1 MVSETHLVTAGT
13 PMATFPDNFLW
24 GGAIAANQV
33 EGSFDKDGKG
43 LSTSDMLPKGILN
56 PHQSREERT
65 PGIKDLAIDF
75 YNRYPEDIALFK
87 EMGFNCL
94 RLSIAWTRIFPK
106 GDEDTPNEAGLA
118 YYQKIFDE
126 LAKHDITPFV
136 TLSHYEM
143 PYALTETYGGWAD
156 RRLIGFFERYA
167 RTVFDAYKDKV
178 KLWLTFNEINMSL
191 HAPFTGVGLP
201 EDAAE
206 AEIYQAIHHQLV
218 ASARAVRLCHEIVPN
233 ARIGNMLLGAINY
246 PYTCNPDDV
255 IAAMNENNKW
265 LFFGDVQTRGRYP
278 GYMLRYFRD
287 NGIEIQMEEGDL
299 EELADASVDF
309 ISFSYYAS
317 GCASAD
323 PKQKEVGNIVD
334 SVPNPYL
341 AKSQW
346 GWLIDPK
353 GLRILLNFLYDRYQK
368 PLFVVENGLGARDEV
383 TVNGEIFDDYR
394 ISYLN
399 DHLVQAREATL
410 DGVELM
416 GFTSWGP
423 IDLVANS
430 TAQMSKRYGYI
441 YVDRHDDGTG
451 TLERK
456 RKKSFHWYK
465 QVIATNGASLKT

>member
-1 MVSETHLVTAGT
+1 MTQ
-13 PMATFPDNFLW
+13 FPDNFLW

-33 EGSFDKDGKG
+33 EGSYNLDGKG
-43 LSTSDMLPKGILN
+43 LSTSDMLPSGILS
-56 PHQSREERT
+56 PHQTRDQRT

-75 YNRYPEDIALFK
+75 YNRYPEDIALFD

-94 RLSIAWTRIFPK
+94 RLSIAWTRIFPN
-106 GDEDTPNEAGLA
+106 GDDAQPNEAGLA
-118 YYQKIFDE
+118 YYDRLFDE
-126 LAKHDITPFV
+126 LAKYNMTPFV

-143 PYALTETYGGWAD
+143 PYALVENYGGWGN
-156 RRLIGFFERYA
+156 RKLIEMFERYVT
-167 RTVFDAYKDKV
+167 TVFERYKDKV

-191 HAPFTGVGLP
+191 HAPFTGVGLQ
-201 EDAAE
+201 EDATE
-206 AEIYQAIHHQLV
+206 QEIYQAIHHQLV
-218 ASARAVRLCHEIVPN
+218 ANAKAVKLCQKIIPDGK
-233 ARIGNMLLGAINY
+233 IGNMLLGALNY

-255 IAAMNENNKW
+255 IAAMHENNKW
-265 LFFGDVQTRGRYP
+265 LFFGDVQTRGQYP
-278 GYMLRYFRD
+278 GYMLRYFRE
-287 NGIEIQMEEGDL
+287 NQIELDIHEGDL
-299 EELADASVDF
+299 ETIAAASVDF

-341 AKSQW
+341 EKSQW

-353 GLRILLNFLYDRYQK
+353 GLRILLNFLHDRYQK
-368 PLFVVENGLGARDEV
+368 PLFIVENGLGARDEIDA
-383 TVNGEIFDDYR
+383 NGNIEDDYR
-394 ISYLN
+394 IKYLN
-399 DHLVQAREATL
+399 DHLVQAREAIE

-430 TAQMSKRYGYI
+430 TAEMSKRYGFI
-441 YVDRHDDGTG
+441 YVDRHDDGNG

-456 RKKSFHWYK
+456 RKKSFHWY
-465 QVIATNGASLKT
+465 QEVIKTQGKSLSE

>member
-1 MVSETHLVTAGT
+1 MT
-13 PMATFPDNFLW
+13 TFPKHFLW

-33 EGSFDKDGKG
+33 EGSFNLDGKG
-43 LSTSDMLPKGILN
+43 LSTSDMLPNGILS
-56 PHQSREERT
+56 PHQTRQQRT
-65 PGIKDLAIDF
+65 DGIKDLAIDF
-75 YNRYPEDIALFK
+75 YQRYPEDIALFN

-94 RLSIAWTRIFPK
+94 RLSIAWTRIFPN
-106 GDEDTPNEAGLA
+106 GDESEPNEEGLA
-118 YYQKIFDE
+118 YYDRIFDE

-143 PYALTETYGGWAD
+143 PYALVENYGGWAS
-156 RRLIGFFERYA
+156 RELISFFERYA
-167 RTVFDAYKDKV
+167 STVFERYQNKV

-191 HAPFTGVGLP
+191 HAPFTGVGL
-201 EDAAE
+201 AE
-206 AEIYQAIHHQLV
+206 EASEQAIYQAIHHQLV
-218 ASARAVRLCHEIVPN
+218 ANAKAVKLCHEIIPD
-233 ARIGNMLLGAINY
+233 AKIGNMLLGALNY

-255 IAAMNENNKW
+255 IAAMQENNKW

-278 GYMLRYFRD
+278 GYMLRYFREK
-287 NGIEIQMEEGDL
+287 GIEIDMQPGDV
-299 EELADASVDF
+299 EELASASVDF

-341 AKSQW
+341 EKSQW

-368 PLFVVENGLGARDEV
+368 PLFIVENGLGARDEINA
-383 TVNGEIFDDYR
+383 NGEIEDDYR
-394 ISYLN
+394 IAYLN
-399 DHLVQAREATL
+399 DHLVQAREAVL

-430 TAQMSKRYGYI
+430 TAEMSKRYGYI
-441 YVDRHDDGTG
+441 YVDRHDDGSG

-456 RKKSFHWYK
+456 RKKSFFWY
-465 QVIATNGASLKT
+465 QDVIRTHGASLKS

>member
-1 MVSETHLVTAGT
+1 MIK
-13 PMATFPDNFLW
+13 FPDNFLW

-33 EGSFDKDGKG
+33 EGAYNLGGKG
-43 LSTSDMLPKGILN
+43 LSTSDMLPNGILS
-56 PHQSREERT
+56 PHQTREERT

-75 YNRYPEDIALFK
+75 YNRYPGDIALFK

-94 RLSIAWTRIFPK
+94 RLSIAWSRIFPN
-106 GDEDTPNEAGLA
+106 GDELEPNEEGLA
-118 YYQKIFDE
+118 FYDKIFDE
-126 LAKHDITPFV
+126 LAKHDMQPFV

-143 PYALTETYGGWAD
+143 PYALVENYGGWGD
-156 RRLIGFFERYA
+156 RRVIEFFERYA
-167 RTVFDAYKDKV
+167 KTVLERYKDKV

-191 HAPFTGVGLP
+191 HAPFTGVGLQ
-201 EDAAE
+201 EDASE
-206 AEIYQAIHHQLV
+206 QDIYQAIHHQLV
-218 ASARAVRLCHEIVPN
+218 ANAKAVKLCQQIVPN
-233 ARIGNMLLGAINY
+233 GKIGNMLLGAINY

-255 IAAMNENNKW
+255 LAAMHENNKW
-265 LFFGDVQTRGRYP
+265 LFFGDVQTRGQYP
-278 GYMLRYFRD
+278 GYMKRYFRE
-287 NGIEIQMEEGDL
+287 NGIEIQMEAGDL
-299 EELADASVDF
+299 EDIASASVDF

-341 AKSQW
+341 EKSQW

-353 GLRILLNFLYDRYQK
+353 GLRVLLNFLHDRYQK
-368 PLFVVENGLGARDEV
+368 PLFIVENGLGARDEFDE
-383 TVNGEIFDDYR
+383 NGEIQDDYR

-399 DHLVQAREATL
+399 DHLVQAHEAIL

-430 TAQMSKRYGYI
+430 TAEMSKRYGYI
-441 YVDRHDDGTG
+441 YVDRHDDGQG

-456 RKKSFHWYK
+456 RKKSFYWY
-465 QVIATNGASLKT
+465 QDVIRTSGGSLKS